1 MNADV
6 KKRKGMFICFTGIDG
21 SGKTTLAKSLVDA
34 MEQKGV
40 KAKYV
45 YNRYI
50 PIILR
55 PLMLVGRWLFLRGKD
70 VFENYED
77 YTDAKKS
84 ASKKHPFWATLYQR
98 ILLFDYF
105 FQILFK
111 IKLPLFFGKNIV
123 CDRYIYDTIVTDLSV
138 DFNYSKEEIKN
149 LLDKLLSFFPTPHIT
164 FLVDL
169 PEEIAFQ
176 RKDDLPSVDYL
187 RDRREKYLYLG
198 KECEMIILDGSM
210 PLEEVEHIIEKN
222 VEEVIV

>member
-1 MNADV
+1 MK
-6 KKRKGMFICFTGIDG
+6 KKRLFICFTGMDG
-21 SGKTTLAKSLVDA
+21 AGKSTLAKFLVEHLRA
-34 MEQKGV
+34 NGIRSR
-40 KAKYV
+40 YV

-50 PIILR
+50 PILLR
-55 PLMLVGRWLFLRGKD
+55 PLISMGGFLFLR
-70 VFENYED
+70 
-77 YTDAKKS
+77 KKS
-84 ASKKHPFWATLYQR
+84 FFGDYSEYSETKKRAAKKHPFLSKIYQNL
-98 ILLFDYF
+98 LLFDYF
-105 FQILFK
+105 FQVLFK
-111 IKLPLFFGKNIV
+111 IKLPILFGKNIV

-149 LLDKLLSFFPTPHIT
+149 LLDKLLSFFPRPHIT

-210 PLEEVEHIIEKN
+210 PLEEVEYIIERN
-222 VEEVIV
+222 VEGVIT